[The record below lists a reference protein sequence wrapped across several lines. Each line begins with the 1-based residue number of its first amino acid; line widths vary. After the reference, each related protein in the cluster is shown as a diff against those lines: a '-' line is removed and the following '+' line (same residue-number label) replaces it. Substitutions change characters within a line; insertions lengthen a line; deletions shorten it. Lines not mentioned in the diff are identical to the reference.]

1 MKKSE
6 IIKQLENTIAKLS
19 KNPAEADTVKALKK
33 QLAEIMPCTHGEYT
47 NEPFT
52 GCKTCGSP
60 KIVICNHKKVIGK
73 RRNFNGCNTRNCKYF
88 TPLKTIK
95 IPRRGEGAVNG

>member
-1 MKKSE
+1 MKRPE
-6 IIKQLENTIAKLS
+6 IIKQLENTIAELNA
-19 KNPAEADTVKALKK
+19 NPAEVDTVKALKR

-52 GCKTCGSP
+52 GCKICGSP
-60 KIVICNHKKVIGK
+60 KVVICSNPKVIGK
-73 RRNFNGCNTRNCKYF
+73 QRNSNGCNTRNCKYF

-95 IPRRGEGAVNG
+95 FLVEEKEQ